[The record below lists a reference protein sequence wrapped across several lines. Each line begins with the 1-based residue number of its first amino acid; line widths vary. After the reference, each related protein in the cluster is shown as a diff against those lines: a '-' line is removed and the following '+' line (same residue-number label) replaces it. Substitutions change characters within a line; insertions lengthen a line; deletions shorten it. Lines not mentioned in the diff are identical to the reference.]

1 MSEKGRFG
9 KASVSDADVAG
20 RTVLVR
26 ADLNVPLAGGAVGDD
41 TRIRAALP
49 TIELLRERGARIVLC
64 SHLGRPKG
72 RDPDLSMAPVAAR
85 LGELIGAEVAL
96 APGVVGADVEAAARA
111 L

>member
-1 MSEKGRFG
+1 MAGFS
-9 KASVSDADVAG
+9 KASVRDAEVGG

-26 ADLNVPLAGGAVGDD
+26 ADLNVPLHDGEVGDD

-72 RDPDLSMAPVAAR
+72 SRWRRSRSGWASCSEPP
-85 LGELIGAEVAL
+85 
-96 APGVVGADVEAAARA
+96 
-111 L
+111 